1 MVRSRLIGVGILLFL
16 GLTGCGN
23 TARYV
28 AATNNDGI
36 IAIPANTDEWP
47 THYRRDAEKLMQ
59 DKCPQGYVIDHEEEV
74 SVGTVTT
81 HQTKADPDPIKGML
95 LGQKVDA
102 TEVHDQ
108 KEWHITFHAKE
119 PPALAPMTPRAA
131 AIPGSQNL
139 PSSPVP
145 VGN

>member
-1 MVRSRLIGVGILLFL
+1 MARSKVMVIGAFLFA

-28 AATNNDGI
+28 ASAPNGGI
-36 IAIPANTDEWP
+36 IAIPANSDEWP

-59 DKCPQGYVIDHEEEV
+59 AKCPQGYVIDHEEEV

-81 HQTKADPDPIKGML
+81 HQTKADPDPVKGIL

-108 KEWHITFHAKE
+108 KEWHIAFHGKE
-119 PPALAPMTPRAA
+119 PPVMAPMTPRAA
-131 AIPGSQNL
+131 VTPGSQNL